1 MKRGIDAL
9 NVAGRRVF
17 VRVDFN
23 VPFRGGDVRDD
34 TRIRAA
40 LPTITELRERGA
52 RVILGSHLG
61 RPGGQV
67 RPELSLAT
75 VARRLESLLGTPVR
89 LAPDSIGPEVERLV
103 DNLAAGDVLLLENL
117 RFHPGEEA
125 NDAAHA
131 AALARLADLY
141 VNDAFGSAHR
151 AHASTEP
158 LAGLL
163 PSAAGH
169 LILTELAALQ
179 RGLTDPQRPFGAV
192 LGGAKVSD
200 KIGVLERLA
209 TQADVLLL
217 GGGMANTFLH
227 ARGVDLQASLVER
240 EHAEVAQVV
249 ERRAAESGCR
259 IVLPVDGVVA
269 AEVSLE
275 AERRVVPVDAIPDGW
290 SLLDIGPA
298 SIVSFEDALLDA
310 RTVLWNGTLGVY
322 ELAPFA
328 HGTEAVA
335 QFLAGSGAFVIVAG
349 GDACAAANASGV
361 AAQMGY
367 LCTGGGATLEFIEG
381 KSLPGVEA
389 LPDA

>member
-1 MKRGIDAL
+1 MKRGIDAID
-9 NVAGRRVF
+9 VAGRRVF

-23 VPFRGGDVRDD
+23 VPLRGDDVRDD

-40 LPTITELRERGA
+40 LPTITALRERGA
-52 RVILGSHLG
+52 RVIVGSHLG
-61 RPGGQV
+61 RPNGQV
-67 RPELSLAT
+67 RSELSLAP

-89 LAPDSIGPEVERLV
+89 LASDSVGTEVERLA
-103 DNLAAGDVLLLENL
+103 DELAAGEVLLLENL

-125 NDAAHA
+125 NAAAHA
-131 AALARLADLY
+131 AALARLADVY

-151 AHASTEP
+151 AHASTEA

-169 LILTELAALQ
+169 LILTELAALR
-179 RGLTDPQRPFGAV
+179 RGLSDPKRPFGAV

-240 EHAEVAQVV
+240 EHAEVARAV

-275 AERRVVPVDAIPDGW
+275 AERRVVPVDAIPAGW

-298 SIVSFEDALLDA
+298 SIAEFEDALRDA

-328 HGTEAVA
+328 QGTEAVA
-335 QFLAGSGAFVIVAG
+335 RFLARSGAFVIVAG

-361 AAQMGY
+361 AEQMGY

-381 KSLPGVEA
+381 KPLPGVEA

>member
-9 NVAGRRVF
+9 DVAGRRVF
-17 VRVDFN
+17 VRVDLN
-23 VPFRGGDVRDD
+23 VSLSGGDVRDD

-67 RPELSLAT
+67 RPELSLAP

-131 AALARLADLY
+131 AALARLADVY
-141 VNDAFGSAHR
+141 VDDAFGTAHR
-151 AHASTEP
+151 AHSSTAG
-158 LAGLL
+158 LAGLM

-169 LILTELAALQ
+169 LILTELAALE
-179 RGLTDPQRPFGAV
+179 RGLIDPQRPFGAV

-200 KIGVLERLA
+200 KIGALERLA
-209 TQADVLLL
+209 RQVDVLLL

-227 ARGVDLQASLVER
+227 ARGVNMQASLVER
-240 EHAEVAQVV
+240 EYADAARAV
-249 ERRAAESGCR
+249 ERRAAEAGCR
-259 IVLPVDGVVA
+259 ILLPVDGLVA

-275 AERRVVPVDAIPDGW
+275 AERRVVPVDAIPAGW

-298 SIVSFEDALLDA
+298 SIAAFEDALRDA

-328 HGTEAVA
+328 QGTEAVA
-335 QFLAGSGAFVIVAG
+335 RFLAWSGAFVIVAG

-361 AAQMGY
+361 AAQIGY